1 MASGEVVERTYSADD
16 EAQLRRKLEEKGLLV
31 LSSRRRGTWRRI
43 GGSARRRP
51 RPGRR
56 EFIVFNQ
63 QLAALLKA
71 GLPLVESLDVL
82 RQRIESPSFRS
93 MLDDVHGRVRAG
105 EALSEAFDAQRPAL
119 PGVYAASLKAGE
131 KSGDLDHVLRR
142 YVAHAKALD
151 AVRRKTLS
159 ALVYPAVLL
168 GLSLLVVAI
177 IVLRVV
183 PEFAGFYDGLGADLP
198 LVTRAMMAI
207 SALVRAHLPLVLLVP
222 AAAGAAAWTWMRR
235 PDRGAFVDRVLLRAP
250 RIGAVVARYA
260 TSQLARTLATLL
272 GGGMPLV
279 SALDVASRS
288 VGNRHVARQ
297 LDVAGRE
304 VREGRSLAAAL
315 AARGV
320 FPGVAIRMVEVGEAT
335 GSLQEMLGSVADFF
349 DEEIETILARFMTLL
364 EPILLVVMGVVIA
377 GLLLALYMPL
387 LQLGTL
393 VQ

>member
-1 MASGEVVERTYSADD
+1 MASGEIVERTYSADD
-16 EAQLRRKLEEKGLLV
+16 EAQLRRELEAKGLLV

-43 GGSARRRP
+43 GESARRRR

-82 RQRIESPSFRS
+82 RRRIEGPFRA

-131 KSGDLDHVLRR
+131 KSGSLDHVLRR
-142 YVAHAKALD
+142 YVAHAKTLD

-198 LVTRAMMAI
+198 LVTRVIMAV
-207 SALVRAHLPLVLLVP
+207 SALIRAHLPLVLLVP
-222 AAAGAAAWTWMRR
+222 AAAGAAAWIWMRR
-235 PDRGAFVDRVLLRAP
+235 PGRGAFVDRVLLRAP

-315 AARGV
+315 DARGV

-349 DEEIETILARFMTLL
+349 DEEIETTLARFMTLL

>member
-1 MASGEVVERTYSADD
+1 
-16 EAQLRRKLEEKGLLV
+16 
-31 LSSRRRGTWRRI
+31 
-43 GGSARRRP
+43 
-51 RPGRR
+51 
-56 EFIVFNQ
+56 
-63 QLAALLKA
+63 
-71 GLPLVESLDVL
+71 
-82 RQRIESPSFRS
+82 
-93 MLDDVHGRVRAG
+93 
-105 EALSEAFDAQRPAL
+105 
-119 PGVYAASLKAGE
+119 
-131 KSGDLDHVLRR
+131 
-142 YVAHAKALD
+142 
-151 AVRRKTLS
+151 
-159 ALVYPAVLL
+159 
-168 GLSLLVVAI
+168 
-177 IVLRVV
+177 
-183 PEFAGFYDGLGADLP
+183 
-198 LVTRAMMAI
+198 
-207 SALVRAHLPLVLLVP
+207 
-222 AAAGAAAWTWMRR
+222 MRR
-235 PDRGAFVDRVLLRAP
+235 PGRGAFVDRVLLRAP

-315 AARGV
+315 DARGV

-349 DEEIETILARFMTLL
+349 DEEIETTLARFMTLL